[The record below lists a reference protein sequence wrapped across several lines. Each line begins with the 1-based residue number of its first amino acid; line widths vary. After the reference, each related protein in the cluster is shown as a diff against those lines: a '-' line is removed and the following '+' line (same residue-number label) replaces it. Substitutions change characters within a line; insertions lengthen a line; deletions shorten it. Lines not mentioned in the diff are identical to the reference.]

1 MVPLEWFSIANG
13 FSCRLLRTFLLRL
26 PKKWL
31 FSAASVKYRGD
42 ALSSELNLQERMMP
56 SADMCA
62 IYAPN
67 MIAAQWQKDRKM
79 SRHPK
84 KVGEEMV
91 SLSNA
96 LFAHSLSTKHRTSCA
111 EFH

>member
-1 MVPLEWFSIANG
+1 MEWFSIANG

-42 ALSSELNLQERMMP
+42 ALSSELNLQESMMP

-67 MIAAQWQKDRKM
+67 MIAAQWQKDLGRCPDI
-79 SRHPK
+79 SK
-84 KVGEEMV
+84 KLGEEME

-96 LFAHSLSTKHRTSCA
+96 FFAHSLSTKHRTSCA